1 MALKP
6 ARVLIVDDNNMIRE
20 VLRGLIRHDPRL
32 SVVGEAANG
41 EAAMDLVAQLNPNLV
56 CLDVLMPGMGGLEV
70 LRSIREAHPEV
81 RVIVITGQST
91 SDVVSEALK
100 LGANG
105 FVVKPFSADKVLKA
119 IHTALGNA

>member
-20 VLRGLIRHDPRL
+20 VLRGVIRHDPGL
-32 SVVGEAANG
+32 SLVGEAANG
-41 EAAMDLVAQLNPNLV
+41 EAAMELIAQLNPNLV

-70 LRSIREAHPEV
+70 LRSIRETYPDV

-91 SDVVSEALK
+91 SGIVSEALK

-119 IHTALGNA
+119 IYTALGNA